1 MLDRIYNYF
10 TGYVTVR
17 VKTNQPERFL
27 NITVINNIYLWD
39 LKKLSENEMTFN
51 ISVKGFKKLRKIVWD
66 VKSKVKIIKKS
77 GFFILRRKITGKKII
92 FIGLIPVTFMIIFLS
107 SLILD
112 ITITGNET
120 VKTELI
126 LEKLSEI
133 NLQKFKLRGN
143 IDSDKI
149 SVKLINDIDEISWV
163 GVFEKGTKL
172 IIEIKERDMPPK
184 MVPKDIPC
192 HIIAKKDGV
201 IKKINVTNGEK
212 MCSENEVVTKGQ
224 ILVSGIINTQFD
236 GLRYVH
242 STAEIVANTWWEN
255 FLSVK
260 LYEYK
265 KSYTG
270 KQTKKVFAK
279 FLNKEFELTKNVVP
293 FYNYDEST
301 KRFICSLFEISYKT
315 YDEYTLIKT
324 PLSEEEAIKRGK
336 EALICELYKNY
347 DKDKVKNIEFETSIV
362 DEETRNIRILANIYE
377 DIGSQVVINKETP

>member
-1 MLDRIYNYF
+1 MMGRIYNYF

-27 NITVINNIYLWD
+27 NIAVINNIYLWD
-39 LKKLSENEMTFN
+39 LKKISENEMTFN
-51 ISVKGFKKLRKIVWD
+51 VSPKGFKKLRKIVWD

-77 GFFILRRKITGKKII
+77 GFFILRRKISAKKII
-92 FIGLIPVTFMIIFLS
+92 FIGLIPATLIIIFLS

-112 ITITGNET
+112 IKITGNET

-143 IDSDKI
+143 IDSEKI

-163 GVFEKGTKL
+163 GVYEKGTKL
-172 IIEIKERDMPPK
+172 HIEIKERDMPPE
-184 MVPKDIPC
+184 MVKKDIPC
-192 HIIAKKDGV
+192 HIIARKDGI

-212 MCSENEVVTKGQ
+212 MVSENEVVTKGQ
-224 ILVSGIINTQFD
+224 LLVSGIINTQFD
-236 GLRYVH
+236 GIRYVH
-242 STAEIVANTWWEN
+242 SMAEVTANTWWEN

-270 KQTKKVFAK
+270 KQTKKVFVK
-279 FLNKEFELTKNVVP
+279 FLNNEFELTKKVVP
-293 FYNYDEST
+293 YYNYDET
-301 KRFICSLFEISYKT
+301 PKRFTTSLFEIKAVT
-315 YDEYTLIKT
+315 YDEYTLVKT
-324 PLSEEEAIKRGK
+324 PITEEEAIKRGK
-336 EALICELYKNY
+336 EALLCELYKNF
-347 DKDKVKNIEFETSIV
+347 DNKKVKDIQFDITV
-362 DEETRNIRILANIYE
+362 TDEETRNIRILANIYE
-377 DIGSQVVINKETP
+377 DIGKQVVIKKEE

>member
-1 MLDRIYNYF
+1 MMGRIYNYF

-27 NITVINNIYLWD
+27 NIAVINNIYLWD
-39 LKKLSENEMTFN
+39 LKKISENEMTFN
-51 ISVKGFKKLRKIVWD
+51 VSPKGFKKLRKIVWD

-77 GFFILRRKITGKKII
+77 GFFILRRKISAKKII
-92 FIGLIPVTFMIIFLS
+92 FIGLIPATLIIIFLS

-112 ITITGNET
+112 IKITGNET

-143 IDSDKI
+143 IDSEKI

-163 GVFEKGTKL
+163 GVYEKGTKL
-172 IIEIKERDMPPK
+172 HIEIKERDMPPE
-184 MVPKDIPC
+184 MVKKDIPC
-192 HIIAKKDGV
+192 HIIARKDGI

-212 MCSENEVVTKGQ
+212 MVSDNEVVTKGQ
-224 ILVSGIINTQFD
+224 LLVSGIINTQFD
-236 GLRYVH
+236 GIRYVH
-242 STAEIVANTWWEN
+242 SMAEVTANTWWEN

-270 KQTKKVFAK
+270 KQTKKVFVK
-279 FLNKEFELTKNVVP
+279 FLNNEFELTKKVVP
-293 FYNYDEST
+293 YYNYDET
-301 KRFICSLFEISYKT
+301 PKRFATSLFEIKAVT
-315 YDEYTLIKT
+315 YDEYTLVKT
-324 PLSEEEAIKRGK
+324 PITEEEAIKRGK
-336 EALICELYKNY
+336 EALLCELYKNF
-347 DKDKVKNIEFETSIV
+347 DNKKVKDTQFEITV
-362 DEETRNIRILANIYE
+362 TDEETRNIRILANIYE
-377 DIGSQVVINKETP
+377 DIGKQVVIKKEE

>member
-1 MLDRIYNYF
+1 MMGRIYNYF

-27 NITVINNIYLWD
+27 NIAVINNIYLWD
-39 LKKLSENEMTFN
+39 LKKISENEMTFN
-51 ISVKGFKKLRKIVWD
+51 VSPKGFKKLRKIVWD

-77 GFFILRRKITGKKII
+77 GFFILRRKISAKKII
-92 FIGLIPVTFMIIFLS
+92 FIGLIPATLIIIFLS

-112 ITITGNET
+112 IKITGNET

-143 IDSDKI
+143 IDSEKI

-163 GVFEKGTKL
+163 GVYEKGTKL
-172 IIEIKERDMPPK
+172 HIEIKERDMPPE
-184 MVPKDIPC
+184 MVKKDIPC
-192 HIIAKKDGV
+192 HIIARKDGI

-212 MCSENEVVTKGQ
+212 MVAENEVVTKGQ
-224 ILVSGIINTQFD
+224 LLVSGIINTQFD
-236 GLRYVH
+236 GIRYVH
-242 STAEIVANTWWEN
+242 SMAEVTANTWWEN

-270 KQTKKVFAK
+270 KQTKKVFVK
-279 FLNKEFELTKNVVP
+279 FLNNEFELTKKVVP
-293 FYNYDEST
+293 YYNYDET
-301 KRFICSLFEISYKT
+301 PKRFTTSLFEIKAVT
-315 YDEYTLIKT
+315 YDEYTLVKT
-324 PLSEEEAIKRGK
+324 TITEEEAIKRGK
-336 EALICELYKNY
+336 EALLCELYKNF
-347 DKDKVKNIEFETSIV
+347 DNKKVKDTQFDITV
-362 DEETRNIRILANIYE
+362 TDEETRNIRILANIYE
-377 DIGSQVVINKETP
+377 DIGKQVVIKKEE

>member
-1 MLDRIYNYF
+1 MMGRIYNYF

-27 NITVINNIYLWD
+27 NIAVINNIYLWD
-39 LKKLSENEMTFN
+39 LKKISENEMTFN
-51 ISVKGFKKLRKIVWD
+51 VSPKGFKKLRKIVWD

-77 GFFILRRKITGKKII
+77 GFFILRRKISAKKII
-92 FIGLIPVTFMIIFLS
+92 FIGLIPATLIIIFLS

-112 ITITGNET
+112 IKITGNET

-143 IDSDKI
+143 IDSEKI

-163 GVFEKGTKL
+163 GVYEKGTKL
-172 IIEIKERDMPPK
+172 HIEIKERDMPPE
-184 MVPKDIPC
+184 MVKKDIPC
-192 HIIAKKDGV
+192 HIIARKDGI

-212 MCSENEVVTKGQ
+212 MVSENEVVTKGQ
-224 ILVSGIINTQFD
+224 LLVSGIINTQFD
-236 GLRYVH
+236 GIRYVH
-242 STAEIVANTWWEN
+242 SMAEVTANTWWEN

-270 KQTKKVFAK
+270 NQTKKVFVK
-279 FLNKEFELTKNVVP
+279 FLNNEFELTKKVVP
-293 FYNYDEST
+293 YYNYDET
-301 KRFICSLFEISYKT
+301 PKRFTTSLFEIKAVT
-315 YDEYTLIKT
+315 YDEYTLVKT
-324 PLSEEEAIKRGK
+324 PITEEEAIKRGK
-336 EALICELYKNY
+336 EALLCELYKNF
-347 DKDKVKNIEFETSIV
+347 DNKKVKDTQFDITV
-362 DEETRNIRILANIYE
+362 TDEETRNIRILANIYE
-377 DIGSQVVINKETP
+377 DIGKQVVIKKEE

>member
-1 MLDRIYNYF
+1 MMGRIYNYF

-27 NITVINNIYLWD
+27 NIAVINNIYLWD
-39 LKKLSENEMTFN
+39 LKKISENEMTFN
-51 ISVKGFKKLRKIVWD
+51 VSPKGFKKLRKIVWD

-77 GFFILRRKITGKKII
+77 GFFILRRKISAKKII
-92 FIGLIPVTFMIIFLS
+92 FIGLIPATLIIIFLS

-112 ITITGNET
+112 IKITGNET

-143 IDSDKI
+143 IDSEKI

-163 GVFEKGTKL
+163 GVYEKGTKL
-172 IIEIKERDMPPK
+172 HIEIKERDMPPE
-184 MVPKDIPC
+184 MVKKDIPC
-192 HIIAKKDGV
+192 HIIARKDGI

-212 MCSENEVVTKGQ
+212 MVSENEVVTKGQ
-224 ILVSGIINTQFD
+224 LLVSGIINTQFD
-236 GLRYVH
+236 GIRYVH
-242 STAEIVANTWWEN
+242 SMAEVTANTWWEN

-270 KQTKKVFAK
+270 NQTKKVFLK
-279 FLNKEFELTKNVVP
+279 FLNNEFELTKKVVP
-293 FYNYDEST
+293 YYNYDET
-301 KRFICSLFEISYKT
+301 PKRFTTSLFEIKAVT
-315 YDEYTLIKT
+315 YDEYTLVKT
-324 PLSEEEAIKRGK
+324 PITEEEAIKRGK
-336 EALICELYKNY
+336 EALLCELYKNF
-347 DKDKVKNIEFETSIV
+347 DNKKVKDIQFDITV
-362 DEETRNIRILANIYE
+362 TDEETRNIRILANIYE
-377 DIGSQVVINKETP
+377 DIGKQVVIKKEE

>member
-1 MLDRIYNYF
+1 MMGRIYNYF

-27 NITVINNIYLWD
+27 NIAVINNIYLWD
-39 LKKLSENEMTFN
+39 LKKISENEMTFN
-51 ISVKGFKKLRKIVWD
+51 VSPKGFKKLRKIVWD

-77 GFFILRRKITGKKII
+77 GFFILRRKISAKKII
-92 FIGLIPVTFMIIFLS
+92 FIGLIPATLIIIFLS

-112 ITITGNET
+112 IKITGNET

-143 IDSDKI
+143 IDSEKI

-163 GVFEKGTKL
+163 GVYEKGTKL
-172 IIEIKERDMPPK
+172 HIEIKERDMPPE
-184 MVPKDIPC
+184 MVKKDIPC
-192 HIIAKKDGV
+192 HIIARKDGI

-212 MCSENEVVTKGQ
+212 MVSENEVVTKGQ
-224 ILVSGIINTQFD
+224 LLVSGIINTQFD
-236 GLRYVH
+236 GIRYVH
-242 STAEIVANTWWEN
+242 SMAEVTANTWWEN

-270 KQTKKVFAK
+270 KQTKKVFVK
-279 FLNKEFELTKNVVP
+279 FLNNEFELTKKVVP
-293 FYNYDEST
+293 YYNYDET
-301 KRFICSLFEISYKT
+301 PKRFTTSLFEIKAVT
-315 YDEYTLIKT
+315 YDEYTLVKT
-324 PLSEEEAIKRGK
+324 PITEEEAIKRGK
-336 EALICELYKNY
+336 EALLCELYKNF
-347 DKDKVKNIEFETSIV
+347 DNKKVKDTQFEITV
-362 DEETRNIRILANIYE
+362 TDEETRNIRILANIYE
-377 DIGSQVVINKETP
+377 DIGKQVVIKKEE

>member
-1 MLDRIYNYF
+1 MLDRIYSYF
-10 TGYVTVR
+10 KGYVTVR

-39 LKKLSENEMTFN
+39 LKKISENEMTFN

-66 VKSKVKIIKKS
+66 VKSKVKIIKKT
-77 GFFILRRKITGKKII
+77 GFFILRRKITARKII
-92 FIGLIPVTFMIIFLS
+92 FIGLIPATFMIIFLS

-149 SVKLINDIDEISWV
+149 SVKLINDIDKISWV
-163 GVFEKGTKL
+163 GVYEKGTKL
-172 IIEIKERDMPPK
+172 HIEIKERDMPPK

-192 HIIAKKDGV
+192 NIIAKKDGI
-201 IKKINVTNGEK
+201 IKKINVTSGEK

-224 ILVSGIINTQFD
+224 LLVSGIINTQFD

-242 STAEIVANTWWEN
+242 SMAEITANTWWEN

-265 KSYTG
+265 KNYTG
-270 KQTKKVFAK
+270 KQTKKVFLT
-279 FLNKEFELTKNVVP
+279 FFNKEFELTKNVVP

-301 KRFICSLFEISYKT
+301 KRFVTSLFEINVVT

-324 PLSEEEAIKRGK
+324 PISEEEAIKRGK
-336 EALICELYKNY
+336 EALLCELYKTYN
-347 DKDKVKNIEFETSIV
+347 KEKVKNTQFETSIT

-377 DIGSQVVINKETP
+377 DIAKQVVINKN

>member
-1 MLDRIYNYF
+1 MMGRIYNYF

-27 NITVINNIYLWD
+27 NIAVINNIYLWD
-39 LKKLSENEMTFN
+39 LKKISENEMTFN
-51 ISVKGFKKLRKIVWD
+51 VSPKGFKKLRKIVWD

-77 GFFILRRKITGKKII
+77 GFFILRRKISAKKII
-92 FIGLIPVTFMIIFLS
+92 FIGLIPATLIIIFLS

-112 ITITGNET
+112 IKITGNET

-143 IDSDKI
+143 IDSEKI

-163 GVFEKGTKL
+163 GVYEKGTKL
-172 IIEIKERDMPPK
+172 HIEIKERDMPPE
-184 MVPKDIPC
+184 MVKKDIPC
-192 HIIAKKDGV
+192 HIIARKDGI

-212 MCSENEVVTKGQ
+212 MVSENEVVTKGQ
-224 ILVSGIINTQFD
+224 LLVSGIINTQFD
-236 GLRYVH
+236 GIRYVH
-242 STAEIVANTWWEN
+242 SMAEVTANTWWEN

-270 KQTKKVFAK
+270 NQTKKVFLK
-279 FLNKEFELTKNVVP
+279 FLNNEFELTKKVVP
-293 FYNYDEST
+293 YYNYDET
-301 KRFICSLFEISYKT
+301 PKRFTTSLFEIKAVT
-315 YDEYTLIKT
+315 YDEYTLVKT
-324 PLSEEEAIKRGK
+324 PITEEEAIKRGK
-336 EALICELYKNY
+336 EALLCELYKNF
-347 DKDKVKNIEFETSIV
+347 DNKKIKDTQFEITV
-362 DEETRNIRILANIYE
+362 TDEETRNIRILANIYE
-377 DIGSQVVINKETP
+377 DIGKQVVIKKEE

>member
-1 MLDRIYNYF
+1 MMGRIYNYF

-27 NITVINNIYLWD
+27 NIAVINNIYLWD
-39 LKKLSENEMTFN
+39 LKKISENEMTFN
-51 ISVKGFKKLRKIVWD
+51 VSPKGFKKLRKIVWD

-77 GFFILRRKITGKKII
+77 GFFILRRKISAKKII
-92 FIGLIPVTFMIIFLS
+92 FIGLIPATLIIIFLS

-112 ITITGNET
+112 IKITGNET

-143 IDSDKI
+143 IDSEKI

-163 GVFEKGTKL
+163 GVYEKGTKL
-172 IIEIKERDMPPK
+172 HIEIKERDMPPE
-184 MVPKDIPC
+184 MVKKDIPC
-192 HIIAKKDGV
+192 HIIARKDGI

-212 MCSENEVVTKGQ
+212 MVSENEVVTKGQ
-224 ILVSGIINTQFD
+224 LLVSGIINTQFD
-236 GLRYVH
+236 GIRYVH
-242 STAEIVANTWWEN
+242 SMAEVTANTWWEN

-270 KQTKKVFAK
+270 KQTKKVFLK
-279 FLNKEFELTKNVVP
+279 FLNNEFELTKKVVP
-293 FYNYDEST
+293 YYNYDET
-301 KRFICSLFEISYKT
+301 PKRFTTSLFEIKAVT
-315 YDEYTLIKT
+315 YDEYTLVKT
-324 PLSEEEAIKRGK
+324 PITEEEAIKRGK
-336 EALICELYKNY
+336 EALLCELYKNF
-347 DKDKVKNIEFETSIV
+347 DNKKVKDTQFEITV
-362 DEETRNIRILANIYE
+362 TDEETRNIRILANIYE
-377 DIGSQVVINKETP
+377 DIGKQVVIKKEE

>member
-1 MLDRIYNYF
+1 MMGRIYNYF

-27 NITVINNIYLWD
+27 NIAVINNIYLWD
-39 LKKLSENEMTFN
+39 LKKISENEMTFN
-51 ISVKGFKKLRKIVWD
+51 VSPKGFKKLRKIVWD

-77 GFFILRRKITGKKII
+77 GFFILRRKISAKKII
-92 FIGLIPVTFMIIFLS
+92 FIGLIPATLIIIFLS

-112 ITITGNET
+112 IKITGNET

-143 IDSDKI
+143 IDSEKI

-163 GVFEKGTKL
+163 GVYEKGTKL
-172 IIEIKERDMPPK
+172 HIEIKERDMPPE
-184 MVPKDIPC
+184 MVKKDIPC
-192 HIIAKKDGV
+192 HIIARKDGI

-212 MCSENEVVTKGQ
+212 MVSENEVVTKGQ
-224 ILVSGIINTQFD
+224 LLVSGIINTQFD
-236 GLRYVH
+236 GIRYVH
-242 STAEIVANTWWEN
+242 SMAEVTANTWWEN

-270 KQTKKVFAK
+270 NQTKKVFLK
-279 FLNKEFELTKNVVP
+279 FLNNEFELTKKVVP
-293 FYNYDEST
+293 YYNYDET
-301 KRFICSLFEISYKT
+301 PKRFTTSLFEIKAVT
-315 YDEYTLIKT
+315 YDEYTLVKT
-324 PLSEEEAIKRGK
+324 PITEEEAIKRGK
-336 EALICELYKNY
+336 EALLCELYKNF
-347 DKDKVKNIEFETSIV
+347 DNKKVKDTQFEITV
-362 DEETRNIRILANIYE
+362 TDEETRNIRILANIYE
-377 DIGSQVVINKETP
+377 DIGKQVVIKKEE

>member
-1 MLDRIYNYF
+1 MMGRIYNYF

-27 NITVINNIYLWD
+27 NIAVINNIYLWD
-39 LKKLSENEMTFN
+39 LKKISENEMTFN
-51 ISVKGFKKLRKIVWD
+51 VSPKGFKKLRKIVWD

-77 GFFILRRKITGKKII
+77 GFFILRRKISAKKII
-92 FIGLIPVTFMIIFLS
+92 FIGLIPATLIIIFLS

-112 ITITGNET
+112 IKITGNET

-143 IDSDKI
+143 IDSEKI

-163 GVFEKGTKL
+163 GVYEKGTKL
-172 IIEIKERDMPPK
+172 HIEIKERDMPPE
-184 MVPKDIPC
+184 MVKKDIPC
-192 HIIAKKDGV
+192 HIIARKDGI

-212 MCSENEVVTKGQ
+212 MVSENEVVTKGQ
-224 ILVSGIINTQFD
+224 LLVSGIINTQFD
-236 GLRYVH
+236 GIRYVH
-242 STAEIVANTWWEN
+242 SMAEVTANTWWEN

-270 KQTKKVFAK
+270 NQTKKVFVK
-279 FLNKEFELTKNVVP
+279 FLNNEFELTKKVVP
-293 FYNYDEST
+293 YYNYDET
-301 KRFICSLFEISYKT
+301 PKRFTTSLFEIKAVT
-315 YDEYTLIKT
+315 YDEYTLVKT
-324 PLSEEEAIKRGK
+324 PITEEEAIKRGK
-336 EALICELYKNY
+336 EALLCELYKNF
-347 DKDKVKNIEFETSIV
+347 DNKKVKDTQFEITV
-362 DEETRNIRILANIYE
+362 TDEETRNIRILANIYE
-377 DIGSQVVINKETP
+377 DIGKQVVIKKEE

>member
-1 MLDRIYNYF
+1 MMGRIYNYF

-27 NITVINNIYLWD
+27 NIAVINNIYLWD
-39 LKKLSENEMTFN
+39 LKKISENEMTFN
-51 ISVKGFKKLRKIVWD
+51 VSPKGFKKLRKIVWD

-77 GFFILRRKITGKKII
+77 GFFILRRKISAKKFI
-92 FIGLIPVTFMIIFLS
+92 FIGLIPATLIIIFLS

-112 ITITGNET
+112 IKITGNET

-143 IDSDKI
+143 IDSEKI

-163 GVFEKGTKL
+163 GVYEKGTKL
-172 IIEIKERDMPPK
+172 HIEIKERDMPPE
-184 MVPKDIPC
+184 MVKKDIPC
-192 HIIAKKDGV
+192 HIIARKDGI

-212 MCSENEVVTKGQ
+212 MVSENEVVTKGQ
-224 ILVSGIINTQFD
+224 LLVSGIINTQFD
-236 GLRYVH
+236 GIRYVH
-242 STAEIVANTWWEN
+242 SMAEVTANTWWEN

-270 KQTKKVFAK
+270 KQTKKVFVK
-279 FLNKEFELTKNVVP
+279 FLNNEFELTKKVVP
-293 FYNYDEST
+293 YYNYDET
-301 KRFICSLFEISYKT
+301 PKRFTTSLFEIKAVT
-315 YDEYTLIKT
+315 YDEYTLVKT
-324 PLSEEEAIKRGK
+324 PITEEEAIKRGK
-336 EALICELYKNY
+336 EALLCELYKNF
-347 DKDKVKNIEFETSIV
+347 DNKKVKDIQFDITV
-362 DEETRNIRILANIYE
+362 TDEETRNIRILANIYE
-377 DIGSQVVINKETP
+377 DIGKQVVIKKEE